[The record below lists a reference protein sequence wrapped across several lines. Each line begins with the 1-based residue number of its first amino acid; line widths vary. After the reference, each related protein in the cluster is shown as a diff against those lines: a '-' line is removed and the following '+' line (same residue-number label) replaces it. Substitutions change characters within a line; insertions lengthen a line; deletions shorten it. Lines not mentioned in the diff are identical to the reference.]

1 MPKPNHAMQHLKHNE
16 TTKAK
21 GREPR
26 SSQSS
31 KPEKQKKTKACKSQE
46 TPSALPSFFPSIS
59 SALACFRALLSPPCL
74 YFPFLY
80 FCLGRLIT
88 PHLASVSKP
97 DAGCQLTYIHCK
109 HIQANVLRLGFTVLL
124 KTLDPFGRF
133 RIKRLF
139 RQPST
144 PTISWLLAVHGIAN
158 L

>member
-1 MPKPNHAMQHLKHNE
+1 MKPQKPKAESQEAP
-16 TTKAK
+16 KAQNQK
-21 GREPR
+21 
-26 SSQSS
+26 S
-31 KPEKQKKTKACKSQE
+31 QKKTKACKSQE

-80 FCLGRLIT
+80 VCLGRLIT

-97 DAGCQLTYIHCK
+97 DAGCQLTFIHCK